1 MLKSTKLFMQCIAL
15 ATATLLAGHASG
27 QGPARD
33 YPNRPVRLLV
43 PYAAGSTTTN
53 LAQMLAE
60 KLGPAIG
67 GAVYVENKP
76 GAGGNVG
83 MQFIAKSAPDGYSLL
98 MAPIGI
104 AINPSLY
111 SNLGYDV
118 MTDLAPIGLYAAVPN
133 LLVVN
138 SEVPVTTLEEF
149 IAYARKNPGK
159 LNYASSGAGSSSHLA
174 SEMLKSYGKLDIVH
188 VPYKGGGPA
197 MTDVLGGRIQMLFD
211 QTPGVLPHIPGG
223 RIRVLG
229 VSTAAPSAA
238 VPGVPPVASVMPGFD
253 MSVWFGIMAPAG
265 TSPEIIRKLNAA
277 MVSVVQTPAFRA
289 ALKSMGVDAL
299 TSSPDEFGFFL
310 RKEKDKWAKVVR
322 DASITLE

>member
-1 MLKSTKLFMQCIAL
+1 MLKITRRFAQCMLAFAL
-15 ATATLLAGHASG
+15 APWAAGAAA
-27 QGPARD
+27 QD

-67 GAVYVENKP
+67 GSVYVENKP

-83 MQFIAKSAPDGYSLL
+83 MQFIAKSTPDGYSLL

-111 SNLGYDV
+111 NNLGYDAL
-118 MTDLAPIGLYAAVPN
+118 TDLVPVGLYAAVPN

-138 SEVPVTTLEEF
+138 ADVPARSLEEF
-149 IAYARKNPGK
+149 IAYARRNPGK

-174 SEMLKSYGKLDIVH
+174 SEMLKSFGALDIVH

-211 QTPGVLPHIPGG
+211 QTPGVLPQLASG

-238 VPGVPPVASVMPGFD
+238 VPGVPPVASVVPGFD

-265 TSPEIIRKLNAA
+265 TSPEIVRKLNAA
-277 MVSVVQTPAFRA
+277 MVQVVQEPAFRN
-289 ALKSMGVDAL
+289 ALKTMGVDPF
-299 TSSPDEFGFFL
+299 TSSPEEFGVYL

-322 DASITLE
+322 EARITLD